1 MSVWRPAL
9 DGRVEPGHDDV
20 GSPGHDG
27 VSERDA
33 ATVIQDCLDAA
44 RVELKRIVFAIVH
57 DERIR
62 AELGQPAVDE
72 LEVGSYL
79 LRRENKSVSLRPGIA
94 GELRERN
101 LPNLIKGGVAVPV
114 IFVNIV
120 ECRVCITPYETDLN
134 VLREVADQLGI

>member
-1 MSVWRPAL
+1 MMAL
-9 DGRVEPGHDDV
+9 ARDLRLN
-20 GSPGHDG
+20 
-27 VSERDA
+27 ERDA

-44 RVELKRIVFAIVH
+44 RVELKRIAFAILH

-94 GELRERN
+94 GELGAHELGELVVN
-101 LPNLIKGGVAVPV
+101 GVACPA

-134 VLREVADQLGI
+134 VLREVADQLRH